1 MLNTNYNEMGMSGVN
16 DETEIIANVDDVIN
30 IEGTK
35 DLIPIPSSTF
45 KSTGNNK
52 IMSIWIQNIVW
63 FSEESKRFARV
74 LTKAFDS
81 EVSPSV
87 GCDNLLLFDQYYQM
101 TTVRTKNRFNGSTIQ
116 RWSFIS
122 CFDDN
127 SGIVVVYD
135 MGIEKQITARAV
147 SSILVVKMRES
158 ANAHLSSTV
167 GIALIFCFGD
177 ETSRVSL
184 STIKEGI
191 FKVLVNDLTTE
202 MVHLPSGKQFTKL
215 FEVVR
220 RGYEVSNG
228 FRLLVEEEMLMRKFH
243 ELMKAQAVN
252 KKNENNGNI
261 STALVDPACI
271 EGDETGNSAP
281 SVLVMSKEQL

>member
-1 MLNTNYNEMGMSGVN
+1 
-16 DETEIIANVDDVIN
+16 
-30 IEGTK
+30 
-35 DLIPIPSSTF
+35 
-45 KSTGNNK
+45 
-52 IMSIWIQNIVW
+52 
-63 FSEESKRFARV
+63 
-74 LTKAFDS
+74 
-81 EVSPSV
+81 
-87 GCDNLLLFDQYYQM
+87 
-101 TTVRTKNRFNGSTIQ
+101 
-116 RWSFIS
+116 
-122 CFDDN
+122 
-127 SGIVVVYD
+127 

-167 GIALIFCFGD
+167 GIALIFRFGD

-191 FKVLVNDLTTE
+191 FK
-202 MVHLPSGKQFTKL
+202 
-215 FEVVR
+215 
-220 RGYEVSNG
+220 
-228 FRLLVEEEMLMRKFH
+228 VEEEMLMRKFH

-281 SVLVMSKEQL
+281 SVLVKSKEQL

>member
-16 DETEIIANVDDVIN
+16 DETEIIANFDDVIN

-45 KSTGNNK
+45 KSTG
-52 IMSIWIQNIVW
+52 
-63 FSEESKRFARV
+63 
-74 LTKAFDS
+74 
-81 EVSPSV
+81 
-87 GCDNLLLFDQYYQM
+87 CDNLLLFDQYCQM
-101 TTVRTKNRFNGSTIQ
+101 TTVRTK

-167 GIALIFCFGD
+167 GIALIFRFGD

-191 FKVLVNDLTTE
+191 FKVKIVAGHINLGGKDSDYKILKHLV
-202 MVHLPSGKQFTKL
+202 
-215 FEVVR
+215 
-220 RGYEVSNG
+220 
-228 FRLLVEEEMLMRKFH
+228 
-243 ELMKAQAVN
+243 
-252 KKNENNGNI
+252 
-261 STALVDPACI
+261 ALDFI
-271 EGDETGNSAP
+271 YSGNSIVDYGAFIG
-281 SVLVMSKEQL
+281 

>member
-1 MLNTNYNEMGMSGVN
+1 MGMSGVN

-45 KSTGNNK
+45 KST
-52 IMSIWIQNIVW
+52 
-63 FSEESKRFARV
+63 
-74 LTKAFDS
+74 
-81 EVSPSV
+81 

-147 SSILVVKMRES
+147 SSILVVKMCES

-167 GIALIFCFGD
+167 GIALIFRFVD

-191 FKVLVNDLTTE
+191 FKVKIVAGHINL
-202 MVHLPSGKQFTKL
+202 G
-215 FEVVR
+215 VR

-228 FRLLVEEEMLMRKFH
+228 FRLLVMGRMNCSVDVKRTMLIRDLIENVVKICSRFSVVEEEMLMRKFH

-281 SVLVMSKEQL
+281 SVLVKSKEQL